1 MIKQK
6 RVVIYIPEQEYL
18 RLKSAL
24 SLEGKTVSGW
34 FREMTAHYLKNAS
47 IIVRHD

>member
-18 RLKSAL
+18 KLKSAL

-34 FREMTAHYLKNAS
+34 FREMTAKYLKNAS
-47 IIVRHD
+47 VVVRHN